1 MPVEVAAL
9 VELADIVIVVLAVT
23 VVVAVEGTFVAALLT
38 DCAEPTSP
46 ETARTDVEPAN
57 RRRIVKIA
65 RKPIK
70 A

>member
-9 VELADIVIVVLAVT
+9 VELTDIVTVVLAVT
-23 VVVAVEGTFVAALLT
+23 VVVAVAGTFMAALLPN
-38 DCAEPTSP
+38 CEEPTSP

-57 RRRIVKIA
+57 RRRIVKIT
-65 RKPIK
+65 RKPIN